1 MLRGLTLDQS
11 SSNTVHLSGT
21 GHRLSW
27 PVIAS
32 AKHRS
37 PTESK
42 SGAGFQ
48 ARNADILVGAS
59 GRAPPLRI
67 TPLQILRSARRFCR
81 NPSPGGASDRSPV
94 REHWERRE
102 RQASPG
108 TGRKNWSRVLLSPR
122 AGAGKFAIRTQGS
135 RAGLFSCALRASQ
148 TFYWLRLCR
157 SVLHHCQF
165 FAARDDFGAARVR
178 RTKEN
183 SPARQRWE
191 WVKDTGSPGTGRK
204 SFYSGASFAP
214 FRGWSIGYGNP
225 RLTPWAML
233 FRPPGLVLWLRLCR
247 SVRRPILAAAGFSRL
262 FRPWH
267 ANLQFSSL
275 NGLLHFAASDHR
287 PIARPC

>member
-1 MLRGLTLDQS
+1 MPF
-11 SSNTVHLSGT
+11 V
-21 GHRLSW
+21 
-27 PVIAS
+27 
-32 AKHRS
+32 
-37 PTESK
+37 TEY
-42 SGAGFQ
+42 
-48 ARNADILVGAS
+48 GAS
-59 GRAPPLRI
+59 GNGPQTGCRSNRLR
-67 TPLQILRSARRFCR
+67 PKDPVPCR
-81 NPSPGGASDRSPV
+81 
-94 REHWERRE
+94 
-102 RQASPG
+102 
-108 TGRKNWSRVLLSPR
+108 KSPR
-122 AGAGKFAIRTQGS
+122 GGQFCLMPHSSPEVGNPAEI
-135 RAGLFSCALRASQ
+135 
-148 TFYWLRLCR
+148 
-157 SVLHHCQF
+157 VLHLFKF
-165 FAARDDFGAARVR
+165 FAARDDFGGARVR

-191 WVKDTGSPGTGRK
+191 GVKDTGSPGTGRK

-247 SVRRPILAAAGFSRL
+247 SVGRPILAAAGFSRL